1 MTLPAHNLGSHIS
14 RGPAGLFGVLGV
26 PYPGDAEIGHSQ
38 IALVV
43 KDQVFGF
50 DVPVYDALAVDIFQ
64 GHCNACHKKPGLVL
78 CELSVFR
85 NVIAEVAPGSEVHHQ
100 IEVIS
105 VLKCE
110 LHIHN
115 ETV

>member
-1 MTLPAHNLGSHIS
+1 MTSYLPHHALICDNSNCEVVNRHAVTLPAHNLGSHIS

-85 NVIAEVAPGSEVHHQ
+85 NVIAEVTPG
-100 IEVIS
+100 
-105 VLKCE
+105 
-110 LHIHN
+110 
-115 ETV
+115 